1 MPSPVSAEINGIS
14 SREPE
19 KKKKKG
25 RRRNTHHQASI
36 GVDDIAFHKNN
47 G

>member
-1 MPSPVSAEINGIS
+1 MLSPVSAEINGIS

-19 KKKKKG
+19 KKKEERKKKK
-25 RRRNTHHQASI
+25 HPPSSI
-36 GVDDIAFHKNN
+36 NRG

>member
-19 KKKKKG
+19 KKKEERKKKK
-25 RRRNTHHQASI
+25 HPPSSI
-36 GVDDIAFHKNN
+36 NRG